1 MAVKPIPDGYHSV
14 TPALVV
20 HDGARAL
27 EFYKKA
33 FGAEELFRMPMG
45 DKIGHAEIKI
55 GNSIVM
61 LSDEWPDMGLVG
73 PKNRGGI
80 SVSLMIYVEGVD
92 AAFKRAVD
100 AGGIV
105 EKPVQTEF
113 YGDRSGTLIDPFG
126 HRWTLATHVED
137 VPPEEMS
144 RRMDEWVRAQEVK
157 AEG

>member
-14 TPALVV
+14 TPGLVV
-20 HDGARAL
+20 HEGARAL

-61 LSDEWPDMGLVG
+61 LSDEWPDMGLVA
-73 PKNRGGI
+73 PKNRGGTT
-80 SVSLMIYVEGVD
+80 VSLMIYVEGVD
-92 AAFKRAVD
+92 GAFTRAID
-100 AGGIV
+100 AGGTV
-105 EKPVQTEF
+105 EKPVQNEF

-144 RRMDEWVRAQEVK
+144 RRMDEWVKAHAK
-157 AEG
+157 AEV

>member
-45 DKIGHAEIKI
+45 DKIGHAEITI

-61 LSDEWPDMGLVG
+61 VSDEWPDMGLVG

-80 SVSLMIYVEGVD
+80 SVSLMIYVEAVD
-92 AAFKRAVD
+92 AAFERAVD
-100 AGGIV
+100 AGATV
-105 EKPVQTEF
+105 EKPVRNEF
-113 YGDRSGTLIDPFG
+113 YGDRSGTVIDPFG

-137 VPPEEMS
+137 VTPEEMS

-157 AEG
+157 VEG